1 MYTKALQYCPFD
13 NNVLTNNKEYSII
26 LANRSACTD
35 KLGLYPAAVQDIDD
49 ALKCGYPKEWHYKVS
64 KNQASLPHKVLRR
77 TLLAQV
83 RDLTSN
89 YSFKF

>member
-13 NNVLTNNKEYSII
+13 NNVLSNNKECAII

-49 ALKCGYPKEWHYKVS
+49 ALKYGYPKEWHYKVS
-64 KNQASLPHKVLRR
+64 
-77 TLLAQV
+77 
-83 RDLTSN
+83 
-89 YSFKF
+89 